1 MTAQLATPDVDP
13 VTAAIRVS
21 VPERG
26 LRQDLRAVRIVW
38 YQIGRAHV

>member
-1 MTAQLATPDVDP
+1 MTAQLTTETVDP

-26 LRQDLRAVRIVW
+26 LRQDLRRSASSVT
-38 YQIGRAHV
+38 AS